1 MNWIHYSVAS
11 IAAGIAVSLTDWI
24 FTGVLFHGKYLAYP
38 EIWRKRNSE
47 GPVIACS
54 TVLGFVT
61 SAAFIGACSAATLH
75 GYRSALELAG
85 FCWLAVPM
93 PLLVTNALYIK
104 IHPLVVCSHALGW
117 LVRLVLAAVAAGWL
131 LS

>member
-1 MNWIHYSVAS
+1 MAATRGELGDGTARDAVNWLHYSVAS

-24 FTGVLFHGKYLAYP
+24 FTGELFHRKYFAYP

-61 SAAFIGACSAATLH
+61 CAAFVGACSAAALH
-75 GYRSALELAG
+75 GYRPALELAG

-104 IHPLVVCSHALGW
+104 IH
-117 LVRLVLAAVAAGWL
+117 
-131 LS
+131 